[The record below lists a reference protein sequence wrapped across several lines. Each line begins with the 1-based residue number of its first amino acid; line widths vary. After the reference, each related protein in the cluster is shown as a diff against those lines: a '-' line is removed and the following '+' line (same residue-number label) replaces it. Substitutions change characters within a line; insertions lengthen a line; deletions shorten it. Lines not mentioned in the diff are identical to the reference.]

1 MKKIKNEKMQKRMR
15 IRRKIRSRVFGTI
28 QCPRFSVFRSNKY
41 IYAQLIN
48 DEHGQTLVSASDIK
62 IKKDHAYRQAGT
74 KAVRAKQIGAMLAEA
89 ARAKGIEKV
98 VFDRG
103 GFRYT
108 GRIKILADAARAGG
122 LKF

>member
-15 IRRKIRSRVFGTI
+15 IRRKIRARVFGTI

-48 DEHGQTLVSASDIK
+48 DERGQTLISASDIK
-62 IKKDHAYRQAGT
+62 IKKGT
-74 KAVRAKQIGAMLAEA
+74 KAARATQIGGVLAEA

-103 GFRYT
+103 GFRYA